1 MWEGVKGPNY
11 DINHILPGR
20 VSWIRS
26 FNHWGWTSPPLLI
39 EYLSRKEGKQ
49 INEWHSGPYNKLRLG
64 CGKIR
69 DYSFFF
75 GGGEAKG
82 SKLAKNIDNK
92 SHFCQFSLFYTLSP
106 FLFPFSPSFF
116 KFWAW
121 ETGGGGRVNFEYAP
135 DGIQSFLI
143 DSPIMS
149 NICVCLDSLPP
160 ALLQCLDSLPP
171 ALLQYIYKY

>member
-69 DYSFFF
+69 DYSFF
-75 GGGEAKG
+75 
-82 SKLAKNIDNK
+82 L
-92 SHFCQFSLFYTLSP
+92 
-106 FLFPFSPSFF
+106 
-116 KFWAW
+116 
-121 ETGGGGRVNFEYAP
+121 GGGRQKVLNWPKTLIINHIFANFPYFILCPPSYFHFPPPFSNFGRERPGEGGGINFEYAP

-149 NICVCLDSLPP
+149 NICVCLDSSPP

-171 ALLQYIYKY
+171 ALLQYIYK